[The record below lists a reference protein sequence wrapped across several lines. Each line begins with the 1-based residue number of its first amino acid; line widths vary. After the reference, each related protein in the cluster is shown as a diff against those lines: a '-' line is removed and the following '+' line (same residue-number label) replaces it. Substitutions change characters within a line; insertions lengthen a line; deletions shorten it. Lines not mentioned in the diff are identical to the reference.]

1 MSSQSR
7 SRRRRVRPPGMW
19 HSIPP
24 WVRAAC
30 ISFGILAVIF
40 VANGLGA
47 SIFAMTGFTI
57 ALICYPIQ
65 LLAYILN
72 GILAGWQ
79 ADLTRS
85 VYLRQVGHRGERVRR
100 NLPEF
105 IKEGA
110 LAGLLLAILAAVMY
124 FAGTTA
130 VSSLIPLVTLVGF
143 TAPWLLVVVDLVTG
157 TGLGALG
164 GIIYERLLSAPG
176 RR

>member
-1 MSSQSR
+1 
-7 SRRRRVRPPGMW
+7 
-19 HSIPP
+19 
-24 WVRAAC
+24 VRAAL

-40 VANGLGA
+40 VANGLA
-47 SIFAMTGFTI
+47 VTVFAATGFS
-57 ALICYPIQ
+57 ASLICYPVQ
-65 LLAYILN
+65 LLAYVLN

-124 FAGTTA
+124 FASTA
-130 VSSLIPLVTLVGF
+130 VVSSLVPLIALVGF
-143 TAPWLLVVVDLVTG
+143 IAPWLLVVVDLVVS

-164 GIIYERLLSAPG
+164 GLLYDRLFSAPG